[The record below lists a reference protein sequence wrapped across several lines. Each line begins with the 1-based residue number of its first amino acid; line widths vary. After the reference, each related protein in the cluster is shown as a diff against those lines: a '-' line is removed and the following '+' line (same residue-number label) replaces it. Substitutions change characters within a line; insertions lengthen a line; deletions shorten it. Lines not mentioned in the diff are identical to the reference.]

1 MYNEINPTEESVI
14 FKQLAA
20 ERERV
25 AKFSVQATPQLAAA
39 VGNIYR
45 QNPQL
50 PAGVVLASAQ
60 AGLTPD
66 QINPLSSETALKRN
80 QDPDAV
86 EGKKKKSF
94 FQRNFVDKLKTASRY
109 TFATLETSTQLLN
122 NAGSQVFGN
131 NPDGIDGWFAST
143 DLGTLI
149 KNDEVAGDGYFI
161 GGEAKGLQAK
171 RVQNFRGT
179 TTGGHAWTWGRGTAG
194 IIFDEGSIAY
204 NLMSGIVDGAVAL
217 AVPVAPG
224 FKQAAGAVKVAAEA
238 QGASDIVRGADKAFD
253 LLRGQGTKIL
263 PSNITAE
270 EYDTLVKS
278 AGLTGRTVDPVE
290 ANKFLGTDK
299 WFRLRDR
306 LVEADTLDAV
316 RKLTNDNV
324 YPETLVRLRDA
335 KDADAVTREMI
346 DILGIAQQGVTRTVM
361 PGTKRFGVTNARR
374 VAVIDNLLG
383 TFENSRAG
391 RISERAFENRPSR
404 TIVDFSSDNPV
415 DVRRT
420 INDIDRWMKASLTKQ
435 EDRIKFLDQAADSLI
450 GVNATPT
457 ARKKLYDDFHKLIKQ
472 SWIDDGL
479 DQNVATAVLDGQVS
493 RQIKSRGYSASL
505 GSELDDG
512 KFYEGFAKKNG
523 GVVNGVFGGPALQS
537 ELANLTLEMP
547 DIGQVR
553 RLTGKINKVWA
564 KSARAEFTSA
574 NYIDENIDRLSK
586 AGQLRLPFATANY
599 LQEQIF
605 RKVILAT
612 SGFGIRN
619 LMEGQISLALSQKP
633 VTSIIRHPFQ
643 HMQWSANQ
651 RLGSKIGRKGLGD
664 ITGEVF
670 TEEGAIKAMESYRMA
685 GSGAIMAHY
694 QDPTYVYR
702 RGRRIGQFNDVQR
715 GVDEAQLI
723 IEAHAD
729 QIGRLNADPVGRLF
743 ASGKT
748 DDEVI
753 DFIRNTD
760 EGKKWFRD
768 KQDLHF
774 NSGRPVFDRTN
785 KKWTG
790 TQKIDLNDEHNLRLH
805 LGEIRQRL
813 DVNVGSHDDLRK
825 TIESGLLPP
834 TRIDA
839 AAIGIDPSMRGQ
851 VWDIQM
857 PGRNIVA
864 TARIDETDENFVR
877 FFAFKNGEAS
887 KPLEDLLSRPNIL
900 QDQSLAQTL
909 SHETRVAEKL
919 GKRGFKE
926 EYDSMFDRF
935 FAFIHGKPSAY
946 LEKHPAFKQR
956 YYTWAVDEMIT
967 SLSPTELDKMIQKIE
982 DAAKLANVSPLD
994 WVGDKTEFAEIVNR
1008 LFKTSKPAVG
1018 DRWERILDLQKNP
1031 KKLKGTL
1038 TLAEVDEFAKGQALD
1053 DLSKMTYDATER
1065 NNLTDV
1071 SRFILPFGQAQLE
1084 FFRRLGRIYT
1094 VETGIIPLPN
1104 LNAMRKTQLLIEGG
1118 READPDGDGRGIFY
1132 TDPGTGEWVVDY
1144 PFTGPFT
1151 HLLTSMVSGGP
1162 GVRST
1167 LQAPIKG
1174 ALMGLDVRPGLGP
1187 VAQIAVSAFA
1197 PDIPQLDA
1205 FKAAVLPYGEV
1216 DLAGNKGLIGS
1227 AADAFTP
1234 AWFKK
1239 IQSAF
1244 IDSPESMTTY
1254 GNTYFEVYQA
1264 LSTTGEYDLKTPAGM
1279 DKLYQDAKNQAKA
1292 LTILRGIGQY
1302 LGPSRPTN
1310 KFEVETLQGDVMVNV
1325 LSQELRTMQLEDY
1338 DSAIPR
1344 FLDIYGEDV
1353 FAYLSGKTKAVY
1365 GGLLASK
1372 AFGDFEQANGGLFRR
1387 YKNVAGFFATG
1398 GTDLDWQVYT
1408 RQVETGM
1415 RERLTPEESLQAAQK
1430 YVAYSK
1436 YRQVQTL
1443 VGPYPNA
1450 EQKAYLRQ
1458 YREYL
1463 GEQYPGFAIA
1473 TFDPNRVKNNIA
1485 ELSLAVQEPSLADNN
1500 VAKAAKLYLDAREN
1514 VYREAENRGLS
1525 SIDRSKNASDLR
1537 GYLREYADVLKKE
1550 YPEFARLYD
1559 RILIEE
1565 VDE

>member
-25 AKFSVQATPQLAAA
+25 AKFSVQATQQLANA
-39 VGNIYR
+39 VGDIYR

-60 AGLTPD
+60 AGLTQD
-66 QINPLSSETALKRN
+66 QINGLSSETALKRN

-86 EGKKKKSF
+86 AGKKSKSF

-109 TFATLETSTQLLN
+109 TFAALDTSTQLLN
-122 NAGSQVFGN
+122 NAGSQIFGN

-149 KNDEVAGDGYFI
+149 KNDEVAGDGYFL
-161 GGEAKGLQAK
+161 GGEAKGLQAQ
-171 RVQNFRGT
+171 RVQNFRGK

-194 IIFDEGSIAY
+194 IIFDEGSTAY
-204 NLMSGIVDGAVAL
+204 NLMSGVIDGAVAL
-217 AVPVAPG
+217 SVPIAPG

-253 LLRGQGTKIL
+253 ILRGQGTKIL
-263 PSNITAE
+263 PSNISAE
-270 EYDTLVKS
+270 EYDNLVKA

-299 WFRLRDR
+299 FFRLRDR

-316 RKLTNDNV
+316 RKLTNENV

-335 KDADAVTREMI
+335 KTADDVTREMI
-346 DILGIAQQGVTRTVM
+346 DILGIAQQGITRTVM
-361 PGTKRFGVTNARR
+361 PGTKRFGLSNARR

-391 RISERAFENRPSR
+391 QISERAFSKRPVDS
-404 TIVDFSSDNPV
+404 IIDFSSDNPV

-420 INDIDRWMKASLTKQ
+420 INDMDRWMKASLTNQ
-435 EDRIKFLDQAADSLI
+435 QDRIKFLDQAADSLI
-450 GVNATPT
+450 GANATPT
-457 ARKKLYDDFHKLIKQ
+457 ARRKLYEDFHGLVKK
-472 SWIDDGL
+472 SWIDDGV
-479 DQNVATAVLDGQVS
+479 DDNVATAIMDGFIN
-493 RQIKSRGYSASL
+493 RQIKSRGYGATL

-512 KFYEGFAKKNG
+512 RHYEQASGKI
-523 GVVNGVFGGPALQS
+523 VNAAFGGPTLQS

-547 DIGQVR
+547 DIAQVR
-553 RLTGKINKVWA
+553 RLTGTLNKIWA
-564 KSARAEFTSA
+564 KAPKAEFGPA
-574 NYIDENIDRLSK
+574 NYIDENIERLRES
-586 AGQLRLPFATANY
+586 GQLRLPFAAANY
-599 LQEQIF
+599 LQEEVF
-605 RKVILAT
+605 KKVITAT
-612 SGFGIRN
+612 IGFVQRN
-619 LMEGQISLALSQKP
+619 IMEGQISLALSQKP
-633 VTSIIRHPFQ
+633 VTSLFRHPFQ
-643 HMQWSANQ
+643 HMQWSANAS
-651 RLGSKIGRKGLGD
+651 LGKKIGRKGLGD

-670 TEEGAIKAMESYRMA
+670 TDEGVIKEMKDFRKVSSRT
-685 GSGAIMAHY
+685 IMGY
-694 QDPTYVYR
+694 YGNSPDYIYR

-729 QIGRLNADPVGRLF
+729 QIGRLNADPVARLF
-743 ASGKT
+743 AGGKT
-748 DDEVI
+748 DDEAI

-760 EGKKWFRD
+760 EGKDWFRD
-768 KQDLHF
+768 IQDLHF
-774 NSGRPVFDRTN
+774 NSGRPVFDKTS
-785 KKWTG
+785 KKWVG
-790 TQKIDLNDEHNLRLH
+790 TQKIDLNNEHNLRLY

-813 DVNVGSHDDLRK
+813 DVNIGSHDDLRK

-834 TRIDA
+834 TKIDA
-839 AAIGIDPSMRGQ
+839 AKIGIDPSMRGQ
-851 VWDIQM
+851 EWDIQM

-864 TARIDETDENFVR
+864 KARIDDADENFVR
-877 FFAFKNGEAS
+877 FFAFKDGEAS

-900 QDQSLAQTL
+900 QDQSLAQIL
-909 SHETRVAEKL
+909 SHETRATTKPM
-919 GKRGFKE
+919 KRGIKE
-926 EYDSMFDRF
+926 EFDSIFDKF
-935 FAFIHGKPSAY
+935 FAFMYAKPSAY

-967 SLSPTELDKMIQKIE
+967 SLSPAELDKMIVKIE
-982 DAAKLANVSPLD
+982 NAAKIAGVTPSD

-1018 DRWERILDLQKNP
+1018 DRWERILELQKNP
-1031 KKLKGTL
+1031 DKLKGTL
-1038 TLAEVDEFAKGQALD
+1038 TLNQIDEFAKGQALD
-1053 DLSKMTYDATER
+1053 DVNKMTYDASER
-1065 NNLTDV
+1065 NNLVDV
-1071 SRFILPFGQAQLE
+1071 ARFVTPFGQAQLE

-1094 VETGIIPLPN
+1094 VETGILPLPN
-1104 LNAMRKTQLLIEGG
+1104 LNALRKTQLVVEGG
-1118 READPDGDGRGIFY
+1118 RDADPDGNGRGIFY

-1216 DLAGNKGLIGS
+1216 DFAGNKGLGGS
-1227 AADAFTP
+1227 VIDSFTP

-1279 DKLYQDAKNQAKA
+1279 DRLYQDAKNQAKA

-1310 KFEVETLQGDVMVNV
+1310 KFQVETLEGDVMVNV

-1353 FAYLSGKTKAVY
+1353 FTYLSGKTKAVY

-1372 AFGDFEQANGGLFRR
+1372 EFGDFERANGGLFRK

-1408 RQVETGM
+1408 RQIETGM
-1415 RERLTPEESLQAAQK
+1415 RDRLTPEESLQAAQK

-1463 GEQYPGFAIA
+1463 GEQYPGFALA
-1473 TFDPNRVKNNIA
+1473 TFDPNRIKNNIA
-1485 ELSLAVQEPSLADNN
+1485 ELTLAVQESSLADNN
-1500 VAKAAKLYLDAREN
+1500 VAIAAKLYLDAREN
-1514 VYREAENRGLS
+1514 VMAEASNRGLS
-1525 SIDRSKNASDLR
+1525 SIDRSKNAADLR
-1537 GYLREYADVLKKE
+1537 GYLRQYAELLKKD
-1550 YPEFARLYD
+1550 YPEFSRLYD
-1559 RILIEE
+1559 RILIDE

>member
-25 AKFSVQATPQLAAA
+25 AKFSVQATQQLATA
-39 VGNIYR
+39 VGDIYR

-60 AGLTPD
+60 AGLTQD
-66 QINPLSSETALKRN
+66 QINGLSSETALKRN

-86 EGKKKKSF
+86 AGKKSKSF

-109 TFATLETSTQLLN
+109 TFATLETSTQLLQ

-143 DLGTLI
+143 DLGSLI
-149 KNDEVAGDGYFI
+149 KNDEVAGNGYFI
-161 GGEAKGLQAK
+161 GGEAKSLQAK

-179 TTGGHAWTWGRGTAG
+179 TTGGHAWSFGRGTAG
-194 IIFDEGSIAY
+194 IIFDEGSTAY

-217 AVPVAPG
+217 SVPIAPG

-238 QGASDIVRGADKAFD
+238 QGASDIVRGADRTFD

-270 EYDTLVKS
+270 EYDALVKS

-361 PGTKRFGVTNARR
+361 PGTKRFGVSNARR

-391 RISERAFENRPSR
+391 RISERAFESRPSR

-435 EDRIKFLDQAADSLI
+435 EDRVKFLDQAADSLI

-493 RQIKSRGYSASL
+493 RQVKSRGYSASL

-512 KFYEGFAKKNG
+512 KFYEGFANKNG
-523 GVVNGVFGGPALQS
+523 GIVNGVFGGPALQS

-547 DIGQVR
+547 DIAQVR

-599 LQEQIF
+599 MQEQIF

-664 ITGEVF
+664 ITGEIF
-670 TEEGAIKAMESYRMA
+670 TEEGAIKAMESYRAA

-743 ASGKT
+743 AAGKT

-760 EGKKWFRD
+760 DGKKWFRD

-774 NSGRPVFDRTN
+774 NSGRPVFDKTN

-813 DVNVGSHDDLRK
+813 DVNIGSHEDLRK

-834 TRIDA
+834 TKIDA
-839 AAIGIDPSMRGQ
+839 AAIGIDSSMRGQ

-857 PGRNIVA
+857 PGRNVVA
-864 TARIDETDENFVR
+864 TARIDEADENFVR
-877 FFAFKNGEAS
+877 FFAFKNGEAT

-967 SLSPTELDKMIQKIE
+967 SLSPAELDKMIQRIE
-982 DAAKLANVSPLD
+982 DAAKIAKVSPSD
-994 WVGDKTEFAEIVNR
+994 WVGDKTEFAEVVGR

-1018 DRWERILDLQKNP
+1018 DRWERILELQKNP

-1038 TLAEVDEFAKGQALD
+1038 TLSEVDEFAKGQALD
-1053 DLSKMTYDATER
+1053 DLAKMTYDATER

-1094 VETGIIPLPN
+1094 VETGLLPLPN
-1104 LNAMRKTQLLIEGG
+1104 LNAMRKTQLLVEGG

-1279 DKLYQDAKNQAKA
+1279 DRLYQDAKSQAKA
-1292 LTILRGIGQY
+1292 LTILRGIGQF

-1310 KFEVETLQGDVMVNV
+1310 KFQVETLQGDVMVNV

-1353 FAYLSGKTKAVY
+1353 FVYLSGKTKAVY

-1372 AFGDFEQANGGLFRR
+1372 QFGDFERANGGLFRK
-1387 YKNVAGFFATG
+1387 YKNVASFFATG

-1408 RQVETGM
+1408 RQIETGM

-1463 GEQYPGFAIA
+1463 GEQYPGFALA
-1473 TFDPNRVKNNIA
+1473 TFDPNRIKNNIA
-1485 ELSLAVQEPSLADNN
+1485 ELTLAVQESSLADNN

-1514 VYREAENRGLS
+1514 VMAEATNRGLS
-1525 SIDRSKNASDLR
+1525 SIDRSKNAADLR
-1537 GYLREYADVLKKE
+1537 GYLRQYAELLKKD
-1550 YPEFARLYD
+1550 YPEFSRLYD
-1559 RILIEE
+1559 RILIDE

>member
-25 AKFSVQATPQLAAA
+25 AKFSVQATPQLSAS
-39 VGNIYR
+39 VGQIYR

-86 EGKKKKSF
+86 AGKKSKSF

-109 TFATLETSTQLLN
+109 TFAALDTSAQLFN
-122 NAGSQVFGN
+122 NAGSQIFGN

-149 KNDEVAGDGYFI
+149 KNDEIAGDGYFL

-194 IIFDEGSIAY
+194 IIFDEGSLAY
-204 NLMSGIVDGAVAL
+204 NLMSGVVDGAAAL
-217 AVPVAPG
+217 AIPVVPG
-224 FKQAAGAVKVAAEA
+224 FKQAAGAIKVAAEA
-238 QGASDIVRGADKAFD
+238 QGASDIVRGADVALD
-253 LLRGQGTKIL
+253 ILRGKGTKII
-263 PSNITAE
+263 PSNMTAE
-270 EYDTLVKS
+270 EYENLVKA
-278 AGLTGRTVDPVE
+278 AGITGRTVDPVE

-316 RKLTNDNV
+316 RKLTNENV

-335 KDADAVTREMI
+335 KTADAVTKEMI
-346 DILGIAQQGVTRTVM
+346 DILGIAQQGITRTVM
-361 PGTKRFGVTNARR
+361 PGTKRFGISNARR

-383 TFENSRAG
+383 SFENSRAG
-391 RISERAFENRPSR
+391 RISERAFEKRPSR
-404 TIVDFSSDNPV
+404 SIIDFSSDNPV

-420 INDIDRWMKASLTKQ
+420 INDMDRWMKASLTDQ
-435 EDRIKFLDQAADSLI
+435 QARIKFLDQAADSLI

-457 ARKKLYDDFHKLIKQ
+457 ARRKLYEDFHALIKK
-472 SWIDDGL
+472 SWIDDGV
-479 DQNVATAVLDGQVS
+479 DQNVATAVIDGHVS

-512 KFYEGFAKKNG
+512 KFYEGFAKQNG

-537 ELANLTLEMP
+537 ELANLTIEMP
-547 DIGQVR
+547 DIAQVR
-553 RLTGKINKVWA
+553 RLTGTFNKIWA
-564 KSARAEFTSA
+564 KSPRAEFTAA
-574 NYIDENIDRLSK
+574 NYIDENIDRLSQ

-605 RKVILAT
+605 RKIILAT
-612 SGFGIRN
+612 GGFGIRN

-651 RLGSKIGRKGLGD
+651 RLGRKIGRKGLGD
-664 ITGEVF
+664 ITGEIF
-670 TEEGAIKAMESYRMA
+670 TEEGAIKAMEDYRRA

-694 QDPTYVYR
+694 QDPTYIYR

-729 QIGRLNADPVGRLF
+729 QIGRLNADPVARLF
-743 ASGKT
+743 ANGKT

-774 NSGRPVFDRTN
+774 GSGRPVFDKTN
-785 KKWTG
+785 KKWVG

-834 TRIDA
+834 TKIDA

-857 PGRNIVA
+857 PGRNVVA
-864 TARIDETDENFVR
+864 TARIDEADENFVR
-877 FFAFKNGEAS
+877 FFAFKNGEAT

-926 EYDSMFDRF
+926 EYDSMFDKF

-967 SLSPTELDKMIQKIE
+967 SLSPAELDKMIVKIE
-982 DAAKLANVSPLD
+982 DAAKIAGVTPSD

-1008 LFKTSKPAVG
+1008 LFKTSKPVVG
-1018 DRWERILDLQKNP
+1018 DRWERILELQKNP
-1031 KKLKGTL
+1031 QKLKGTL
-1038 TLAEVDEFAKGQALD
+1038 TLNEVDEFAKGQALD
-1053 DLSKMTYDATER
+1053 DVGKMTYDATER

-1071 SRFILPFGQAQLE
+1071 ARFITPFGQAQLE

-1094 VETGIIPLPN
+1094 VETGGIPLPN
-1104 LNAMRKTQLLIEGG
+1104 LNALRKTQLLIEGG

-1279 DKLYQDAKNQAKA
+1279 DRLYQDAKNQAKA
-1292 LTILRGIGQY
+1292 LTILRGIGQF

-1310 KFEVETLQGDVMVNV
+1310 KFQVETLQGDVMVNV

-1353 FAYLSGKTKAVY
+1353 FTYLSGKTKAVY
-1365 GGLLASK
+1365 GGLLATK
-1372 AFGDFEQANGGLFRR
+1372 EFGKFESANEGLFRK
-1387 YKNVAGFFATG
+1387 YKNVAGYFATG

-1408 RQVETGM
+1408 RQIETGM

-1463 GEQYPGFAIA
+1463 GEQYPGFALA
-1473 TFDPNRVKNNIA
+1473 TFDPNRIKNNIA
-1485 ELSLAVQEPSLADNN
+1485 ELELAVQEPSLANNN
-1500 VAKAAKLYLDAREN
+1500 VAKAAKLYLDARKS
-1514 VYREAENRGLS
+1514 VMAEASNRGLS

-1537 GYLREYADVLKKE
+1537 GYLRQYADVLKKE

-1559 RILIEE
+1559 RILIDE

>member
-1 MYNEINPTEESVI
+1 MVNKFNPTEEAAI
-14 FKQLAA
+14 FSQLAA
-20 ERERV
+20 ERDRV
-25 AKFSVQATPQLAAA
+25 AKFSVQATPQLATA
-39 VGNIYR
+39 VGQIYR
-45 QNPQL
+45 DNPQL
-50 PAGVVLASAQ
+50 PPGVVLASAQ
-60 AGLTPD
+60 AGLTQD

-86 EGKKKKSF
+86 SGKQSKSF

-109 TFATLETSTQLLN
+109 TFATLETSTQLLT

-149 KNDEVAGDGYFI
+149 KNDEVAGSGYFL

-179 TTGGHAWTWGRGTAG
+179 TTGGHAWTFGRGTAG
-194 IIFDEGSIAY
+194 IIFDEGSTAY
-204 NLMSGIVDGAVAL
+204 NLMSGVIDGAVAL
-217 AVPVAPG
+217 SVPIAPG

-238 QGASDIVRGADKAFD
+238 DTASDIVRGADRVFD
-253 LLRGQGTKIL
+253 ILGGKGTKI
-263 PSNITAE
+263 SASEITSE
-270 EYDTLVKS
+270 EYDQLVKA
-278 AGLTGRTVDPVE
+278 AGLVGGTVDAAE

-299 WFRLRDR
+299 WFRLRDKI
-306 LVEADTLDAV
+306 VEADTVDDV
-316 RKLTNDNV
+316 RKLLNENV
-324 YPETLVRLRDA
+324 YPETLRRLRDA
-335 KDADAVTREMI
+335 KTAENVTREMI
-346 DILGIAQQGVTRTVM
+346 DILGVPQQGIVRTVM
-361 PGTKRFGVTNARR
+361 PGTKRFAVSNARR
-374 VAVIDNLLG
+374 VAVVDNLLG

-391 RISERAFENRPSR
+391 RIAERAFENRPSR
-404 TIVDFSSDNPV
+404 SIVDFSSDNPV

-420 INDIDRWMKASLTKQ
+420 LNDMDRWMKASLTDK
-435 EDRIKFLDQAADSLI
+435 ESRVKFLDQALDALS
-450 GVNATPT
+450 GPAATPT
-457 ARKKLYDDFHKLIKQ
+457 ARRKLYEDFHGLVKT
-472 SWIDDGL
+472 SWINDGL
-479 DQNVATAVLDGQVS
+479 DENVATAVINGQLI
-493 RQIKSRGYSASL
+493 RQSKARGFHASL

-512 KFYEGFAKKNG
+512 KFYEGFAKQGG
-523 GVVNGVFGGPALQS
+523 GVVNGSFGGPLLQS
-537 ELANLTLEMP
+537 ELANLTIEMP
-547 DIGQVR
+547 DIAQVR
-553 RLTGKINKVWA
+553 RLTGRLNKIWSKA
-564 KSARAEFTSA
+564 PRAEFGTA
-574 NYIDENIDRLSK
+574 NYIDENIERLSK
-586 AGQLRLPFATANY
+586 AGELRVPFAAANY

-612 SGFGIRN
+612 GGFGIRN
-619 LMEGQISLALSQKP
+619 IMEGQISLALSQKP

-643 HMQWSANQ
+643 HMQWSANE
-651 RLGSKIGRKGLGD
+651 RLGRKIGRKGVGD

-670 TEEGAIKAMESYRMA
+670 TEEGAIKAMESYRKA
-685 GSGAIMAHY
+685 SGGAIMAHY
-694 QDPTYVYR
+694 QDPTDIYR
-702 RGRRIGQFNDVQR
+702 RGRRTGQVYEIERGKAEVDQIVQ
-715 GVDEAQLI
+715 
-723 IEAHAD
+723 AHGD
-729 QIGRLNADPVGRLF
+729 QIGRMNADPVMRQL
-743 ASGKT
+743 ASGKS
-748 DDEVI
+748 DDELI
-753 DFIRNTD
+753 DFIRNTED
-760 EGKKWFRD
+760 GKKWFRD
-768 KQDLHF
+768 QSDYRT
-774 NSGRPVFDRTN
+774 NGVPVFDKTT
-785 KKWTG
+785 KKWSG
-790 TQKIDLNDEHNLRLH
+790 TQSVDLNDEHNLRLL
-805 LGEIRQRL
+805 LGNYRQRF
-813 DVNVGSHDDLRK
+813 DVNVGVHTDLRK

-834 TRIDA
+834 QRIDA
-839 AAIGIDPSMRGQ
+839 KKMGIDPSMRGQ
-851 VWDIQM
+851 VQDIQIGKR
-857 PGRNIVA
+857 GRVA
-864 TARIDETDENFVR
+864 TARIDENDENLVR
-877 FFAFKNGEAS
+877 FFAFKNGES
-887 KPLEDLLSRPNIL
+887 SVELERLLARPDIL
-900 QDQSLAQTL
+900 TDQSLAQTL
-909 SHETRVAEKL
+909 THEVRVSQKL

-926 EYDSMFDRF
+926 DFDSMFDKF
-935 FAFIHGKPSAY
+935 FAFVHGKPTAY

-967 SLSPTELDKMIQKIE
+967 SLSPAELDKMVARIE
-982 DAAKLANVSPLD
+982 NASKLAGVSPSN
-994 WVGDKTEFAEIVNR
+994 WVGDKTEIADVVNR
-1008 LFKTSKPAVG
+1008 LFKPTTSVTG
-1018 DRWERILDLQKNP
+1018 DRWERILELQKNP
-1031 KKLKGTL
+1031 QRLKGTL
-1038 TLAEVDEFAKGQALD
+1038 TLDEVDEFAKGQALD
-1053 DLSKMTYDATER
+1053 DLAKMTYDATER
-1065 NNLTDV
+1065 NNLVDV
-1071 SRFILPFGQAQLE
+1071 ARFVVPFGQAQLE
-1084 FFRRLGRIYT
+1084 FFRRIGRVYT
-1094 VETGIIPLPN
+1094 VETGGIPLPN
-1104 LNAMRKTQLLIEGG
+1104 LNALRKTQLLVEGG
-1118 READPDGDGRGIFY
+1118 RDADPDGNGRGIFY

-1234 AWFKK
+1234 SWFKK

-1264 LSTTGEYDLKTPAGM
+1264 LSTTGAYDLKTPAGM
-1279 DKLYQDAKNQAKA
+1279 DQLYQDAKMQAKA
-1292 LTILRGIGQY
+1292 LTILRGFGQF

-1310 KFEVETLQGDVMVNV
+1310 KFQVETLQGDVMVNV

-1353 FAYLSGKTKAVY
+1353 MTYLSGKTKAVY

-1372 AFGDFEQANGGLFRR
+1372 GFGDFERSNEGLFRKF
-1387 YKNVAGFFATG
+1387 KNVAGFFATG

-1408 RQVETGM
+1408 RQIETGM

-1436 YRQVQTL
+1436 YRQVQEL

-1450 EQKAYLRQ
+1450 DQKAYLRQ

-1463 GEQYPGFAIA
+1463 GEQYPGFALA
-1473 TFDPNRVKNNIA
+1473 TFDPNRIKNNIA
-1485 ELSLAVQEPSLADNN
+1485 ELTLAVQEPSLANNN

-1514 VYREAENRGLS
+1514 VMAEATNRGLS

-1537 GYLREYADVLKKE
+1537 GYLRQYAEVLKKD
-1550 YPEFARLYD
+1550 YPEFSRLYD
-1559 RILIEE
+1559 RILIDE

>member
-1 MYNEINPTEESVI
+1 M
-14 FKQLAA
+14 
-20 ERERV
+20 
-25 AKFSVQATPQLAAA
+25 
-39 VGNIYR
+39 
-45 QNPQL
+45 
-50 PAGVVLASAQ
+50 
-60 AGLTPD
+60 
-66 QINPLSSETALKRN
+66 SSETALKRN

-86 EGKKKKSF
+86 AGKKSKSF

-109 TFATLETSTQLLN
+109 TFATLETSTQLLA

-143 DLGTLI
+143 DLGSLI
-149 KNDEVAGDGYFI
+149 KNDEVAGNGYFL
-161 GGEAKGLQAK
+161 GGEAKNLQAK

-179 TTGGHAWTWGRGTAG
+179 TTGGHAWTFGRGTAG
-194 IIFDEGSIAY
+194 IIFDEGSTAY
-204 NLMSGIVDGAVAL
+204 NLMSGVIDGVVAL
-217 AVPVAPG
+217 SVPIAPG

-270 EYDTLVKS
+270 EYDALVKS

-299 WFRLRDR
+299 WFRLRDK
-306 LVEADTLDAV
+306 LVEANTLDAV
-316 RKLTNDNV
+316 RKELNNNV

-335 KDADAVTREMI
+335 KDVDAVTREMI
-346 DILGIAQQGVTRTVM
+346 DILGIAQQGVIRTVM
-361 PGTKRFGVTNARR
+361 PGTKRFAVSNARR

-391 RISERAFENRPSR
+391 RITERAFEKRPSG
-404 TIVDFSSDNPV
+404 TIIDFSSDNPV

-420 INDIDRWMKASLTKQ
+420 INDIDRWMKASLTDQ
-435 EDRIKFLDQAADSLI
+435 NDRVKFLDQAADSLI
-450 GVNATPT
+450 GANATPT
-457 ARKKLYDDFHKLIKQ
+457 ARRKLYEDFHGLIKK

-479 DQNVATAVLDGQVS
+479 DKNVATAVLDGHVV
-493 RQIKSRGYSASL
+493 RQIKSRGYNATL

-512 KFYEGFAKKNG
+512 KFYEGLFKKNG
-523 GVVNGVFGGPALQS
+523 GFVNAVVGGPVLQS
-537 ELANLTLEMP
+537 ELANLMIEMP
-547 DIGQVR
+547 DIAQVR

-564 KSARAEFTSA
+564 KSPKAEFDSA
-574 NYIDENIDRLSK
+574 NYIDENVDRLMK
-586 AGQLRLPFATANY
+586 AGQLRLPFATANF

-605 RKVILAT
+605 RKNILAT
-612 SGFGIRN
+612 FGYGVRN
-619 LMEGQISLALSQKP
+619 LMEGQISLGLSQKP

-643 HMQWSANQ
+643 HMQWSAHE
-651 RLGSKIGRKGLGD
+651 RLGSKIGRKGVGD

-670 TEEGAIKAMESYRMA
+670 TEEGAIKAMESYRAA
-685 GSGAIMAHY
+685 GTGAIMAHY
-694 QDPTYVYR
+694 QDPTIVYR
-702 RGRRIGQFNDVQR
+702 RGRRVGQFNDVQR
-715 GVDEAQLI
+715 GVDEAELI

-729 QIGRLNADPVGRLF
+729 QIGRLNADPIARLF
-743 ASGKT
+743 ANGKT

-774 NSGRPVFDRTN
+774 GSGRPVFDKTS
-785 KKWTG
+785 KKWVG

-805 LGEIRQRL
+805 LGEVRQRF

-839 AAIGIDPSMRGQ
+839 AAIGIDSSMRGQ

-857 PGRNIVA
+857 PGRKAVA
-864 TARIDETDENFVR
+864 TARIDESDENIIR
-877 FFAFKNGEAS
+877 FFAFKKGEAT

-900 QDQSLAQTL
+900 QDQSLAQVL

-926 EYDSMFDRF
+926 EYDALFDKF
-935 FAFIHGKPSAY
+935 FAFVHGKPSAY

-967 SLSPTELDKMIQKIE
+967 SLSPAELDKMIQRIE
-982 DAAKLANVSPLD
+982 DAAKIAKVSPSD
-994 WVGDKTEFAEIVNR
+994 WVGDKTEFAEVVGR

-1018 DRWERILDLQKNP
+1018 DRWERILELQKNP

-1038 TLAEVDEFAKGQALD
+1038 TLSEVDEFAKGQALD
-1053 DLSKMTYDATER
+1053 DLAKMTYDATER

-1094 VETGIIPLPN
+1094 VETGILPLPN

-1216 DLAGNKGLIGS
+1216 DLAGNKGLGGS
-1227 AADAFTP
+1227 VVDSFTP
-1234 AWFKK
+1234 SWFKK

-1279 DKLYQDAKNQAKA
+1279 DRLYQDAKNQAKA
-1292 LTILRGIGQY
+1292 LTILRGIGQF

-1310 KFEVETLQGDVMVNV
+1310 KFQVETLEGDVMVNV

-1353 FAYLSGKTKAVY
+1353 FVYLSGKTKAVY
-1365 GGLLASK
+1365 GGLLATRE
-1372 AFGDFEQANGGLFRR
+1372 FGKFESANEGLFRK

-1408 RQVETGM
+1408 RQIETGM
-1415 RERLTPEESLQAAQK
+1415 RDRLTPEESLQAAQK

-1463 GEQYPGFAIA
+1463 GEQYPGFALA
-1473 TFDPNRVKNNIA
+1473 TFDPNRIKNNIA
-1485 ELSLAVQEPSLADNN
+1485 ELELAVQEPSLTDNN
-1500 VAKAAKLYLDAREN
+1500 VAKAAKLYLDARN
-1514 VYREAENRGLS
+1514 SVMAEAGNRGLS

-1537 GYLREYADVLKKE
+1537 GYLRQYAEVLKKD

-1559 RILIEE
+1559 RILIDE

>member
-39 VGNIYR
+39 VGQIYR
-45 QNPQL
+45 ENPQL

-60 AGLTPD
+60 AGLSQD

-80 QDPDAV
+80 QDPAAV
-86 EGKKKKSF
+86 EGKKSKSF

-109 TFATLETSTQLLN
+109 TFATLETSTQLLA

-143 DLGTLI
+143 DLGSLI
-149 KNDEVAGDGYFI
+149 KNDEVAGNGYFL
-161 GGEAKGLQAK
+161 GGEAKNLQAK
-171 RVQNFRGT
+171 RVKNFRGT
-179 TTGGHAWTWGRGTAG
+179 TTGGHAWTFGRGTAG
-194 IIFDEGSIAY
+194 IIFDEGSTAY
-204 NLMSGIVDGAVAL
+204 NLMSGVIDGAVAL
-217 AVPVAPG
+217 SVPIAPG
-224 FKQAAGAVKVAAEA
+224 FKQAAGAVKVAAGA
-238 QGASDIVRGADKAFD
+238 QDASDIVRGADKAFD

-270 EYDTLVKS
+270 EYDALVKS

-361 PGTKRFGVTNARR
+361 PGTKRFGVSNARR

-391 RISERAFENRPSR
+391 RISERAFEKRPSG
-404 TIVDFSSDNPV
+404 TIIDFSSDNPV

-420 INDIDRWMKASLTKQ
+420 INDIDRWMKASLTDQ
-435 EDRIKFLDQAADSLI
+435 NDRVKFLDQAADSLI

-457 ARKKLYDDFHKLIKQ
+457 ARRKLYEDFHKLIKK

-479 DQNVATAVLDGQVS
+479 DQNVATAVLDGQVT
-493 RQIKSRGYSASL
+493 RQIKSRGYSASI

-512 KFYEGFAKKNG
+512 KFYEGFAVKNG
-523 GVVNGVFGGPALQS
+523 GIANGVFGGPALQS

-547 DIGQVR
+547 DIAQVR

-564 KSARAEFTSA
+564 KSARAEFDSA
-574 NYIDENIDRLSK
+574 NYIDENIERLRQ

-612 SGFGIRN
+612 GGFGIRN

-670 TEEGAIKAMESYRMA
+670 TEEGAIKAMESYRKA

-694 QDPTYVYR
+694 QDPTFVYR
-702 RGRRIGQFNDVQR
+702 RGRRVGQFNDVQR
-715 GVDEAQLI
+715 GIDEAELV

-743 ASGKT
+743 AAGKT

-760 EGKKWFRD
+760 EGKNWFRD

-774 NSGRPVFDRTN
+774 NSGRPVFDKTS

-839 AAIGIDPSMRGQ
+839 AAIGIDSSMRGQ

-857 PGRNIVA
+857 PGRNVVA

-877 FFAFKNGEAS
+877 FFAFRNGEAT

-900 QDQSLAQTL
+900 QDQSLAQVL

-926 EYDSMFDRF
+926 EYDSMFDKF

-967 SLSPTELDKMIQKIE
+967 SLSPAELDKMIQRIE
-982 DAAKLANVSPLD
+982 DAAKIAKVSPSD
-994 WVGDKTEFAEIVNR
+994 WVGDKTEFAEVVNR
-1008 LFKTSKPAVG
+1008 LFKTSKPVVG
-1018 DRWERILDLQKNP
+1018 DRWERILELQKNP

-1038 TLAEVDEFAKGQALD
+1038 TLEEIDEFAKGQALD
-1053 DLSKMTYDATER
+1053 DLAKMTYDATER

-1094 VETGIIPLPN
+1094 VETGMLPLPN

-1244 IDSPESMTTY
+1244 VDSPESMTTY

-1264 LSTTGEYDLKTPAGM
+1264 LSTTGAYDLKTPAGM
-1279 DKLYQDAKNQAKA
+1279 DKLYQDAKMQAKA
-1292 LTILRGIGQY
+1292 LTILRGFGQF

-1310 KFEVETLQGDVMVNV
+1310 KFQVETLQGDVMVNV

-1353 FAYLSGKTKAVY
+1353 MTYLSGKTKAVY
-1365 GGLLASK
+1365 GGLLATK
-1372 AFGDFEQANGGLFRR
+1372 EFGKFESANEGLFRKF
-1387 YKNVAGFFATG
+1387 KNVAGFFATG

-1408 RQVETGM
+1408 RQIETGM

-1436 YRQVQTL
+1436 YRQVQEL

-1450 EQKAYLRQ
+1450 DQKAYLRQ

-1463 GEQYPGFAIA
+1463 GEQYPGFALA
-1473 TFDPNRVKNNIA
+1473 TFDPNRIKNNIA
-1485 ELSLAVQEPSLADNN
+1485 ELTLAVQEPSLANNN

-1514 VYREAENRGLS
+1514 VMAEATNRGLS

-1537 GYLREYADVLKKE
+1537 GYLRQYAEVLKKD
-1550 YPEFARLYD
+1550 YPEFSRLYD
-1559 RILIEE
+1559 RILIDE

>member
-25 AKFSVQATPQLAAA
+25 AKFSVQATQQLANA
-39 VGNIYR
+39 VGDIYR

-60 AGLTPD
+60 AGLTQD
-66 QINPLSSETALKRN
+66 QINGLSSETALKRN

-86 EGKKKKSF
+86 AGKKSKSF

-109 TFATLETSTQLLN
+109 TFATLETSTQLLQ

-143 DLGTLI
+143 DLGSLI

-161 GGEAKGLQAK
+161 GGEAKSLQAK

-179 TTGGHAWTWGRGTAG
+179 TTGGHAWSFGRGTAG
-194 IIFDEGSIAY
+194 IIFDEGSTAY

-217 AVPVAPG
+217 SVPIAPG

-238 QGASDIVRGADKAFD
+238 QGASDIVRGADRTFD

-270 EYDTLVKS
+270 EYDALVKS

-361 PGTKRFGVTNARR
+361 PGTKRFGVSNARR

-391 RISERAFENRPSR
+391 RISERAFESRPSR

-435 EDRIKFLDQAADSLI
+435 EDRVKFLDQAADSLI

-493 RQIKSRGYSASL
+493 RQVKSRGYSASL

-512 KFYEGFAKKNG
+512 KFYEGFANKNG
-523 GVVNGVFGGPALQS
+523 GIVNGVFGGPALQS

-547 DIGQVR
+547 DIAQVR

-564 KSARAEFTSA
+564 KSARAEFDA
-574 NYIDENIDRLSK
+574 KNYIDENIDRLSK

-599 LQEQIF
+599 MQEQIF

-612 SGFGIRN
+612 GGFGIRN

-664 ITGEVF
+664 ITGEIF
-670 TEEGAIKAMESYRMA
+670 TEEGAIKAMEDYRRA

-743 ASGKT
+743 AAGKT

-760 EGKKWFRD
+760 DGKKWFRD

-805 LGEIRQRL
+805 LGEVRQRL
-813 DVNVGSHDDLRK
+813 DVNIGSHEDLRK

-834 TRIDA
+834 TKIDA
-839 AAIGIDPSMRGQ
+839 AKIGIDSSMRGQ

-864 TARIDETDENFVR
+864 TARIDEADENFVR
-877 FFAFKNGEAS
+877 FFAFKNGEAT

-909 SHETRVAEKL
+909 SHETRVTEKL

-926 EYDSMFDRF
+926 EYDSMFDKF

-967 SLSPTELDKMIQKIE
+967 SLSPAELDKMIQRIE
-982 DAAKLANVSPLD
+982 DAAKIAKVSPSD
-994 WVGDKTEFAEIVNR
+994 WVGDKTEFAEVVGR

-1018 DRWERILDLQKNP
+1018 DRWERILELQKNP

-1038 TLAEVDEFAKGQALD
+1038 TLSEVDEFAKGQALD
-1053 DLSKMTYDATER
+1053 DLAKMTYDATER

-1094 VETGIIPLPN
+1094 VETGLLPLPN

-1227 AADAFTP
+1227 TADAFTP
-1234 AWFKK
+1234 SWFKK

-1279 DKLYQDAKNQAKA
+1279 DRLYQDAKNQAKA
-1292 LTILRGIGQY
+1292 LTILRGIGQF

-1310 KFEVETLQGDVMVNV
+1310 KFQVETLEGDVMVNV

-1353 FAYLSGKTKAVY
+1353 FTYLSGKTKAVY

-1372 AFGDFEQANGGLFRR
+1372 EFGDFERANGGLFRK

-1408 RQVETGM
+1408 RQIETGM
-1415 RERLTPEESLQAAQK
+1415 RDRLTPEESLQAAQK

-1463 GEQYPGFAIA
+1463 GEQYPGFALA
-1473 TFDPNRVKNNIA
+1473 TFDPNRIKNNIA
-1485 ELSLAVQEPSLADNN
+1485 ELTLAVQESSLADNN
-1500 VAKAAKLYLDAREN
+1500 VAIAAKLYLDAREN
-1514 VYREAENRGLS
+1514 VMAEASNRGLS
-1525 SIDRSKNASDLR
+1525 SIDRSKNAADLR
-1537 GYLREYADVLKKE
+1537 GYLRQYAELLKKD
-1550 YPEFARLYD
+1550 YPEFSRLYD
-1559 RILIEE
+1559 RILIDE

>member
-1 MYNEINPTEESVI
+1 MINNLDPTEEEVI

-39 VGNIYR
+39 VGQIYR
-45 QNPQL
+45 ENPQL

-60 AGLTPD
+60 AGLTQD

-80 QDPDAV
+80 QDPNAV
-86 EGKKKKSF
+86 KGKKSKSF

-109 TFATLETSTQLLN
+109 TFAALEAPAQLFN

-149 KNDEVAGDGYFI
+149 KNDEVAGDGYFL
-161 GGEAKGLQAK
+161 GGKAKGLQAQ
-171 RVQNFRGT
+171 RVQNFRGK
-179 TTGGHAWTWGRGTAG
+179 TTGGHAWSWGRGTAG
-194 IIFDEGSIAY
+194 IIFDEGSMAY
-204 NLMSGIVDGAVAL
+204 NLMSGVIDGTVAL
-217 AVPVAPG
+217 AIPTIPG
-224 FKQAAGAVKVAAEA
+224 GKQLAGAVKVAAEA
-238 QGASDIVRGADKAFD
+238 DTASDIVRGADKAFD
-253 LLRGQGTKIL
+253 ILSGKGTKIL

-270 EYDTLVKS
+270 EYDNLVKQ
-278 AGLTGRTVDPVE
+278 AGIIGGTVDPAE
-290 ANKFLGTDK
+290 ANKFLGTDR
-299 WFRLRDR
+299 WFRLRDK
-306 LVEADTLDAV
+306 LVEADTVDAV

-324 YPETLVRLRDA
+324 YPETLRRLRDA
-335 KDADAVTREMI
+335 KTAEDVTREMI
-346 DILGIAQQGVTRTVM
+346 DILGVPQQGITRTVM
-361 PGTKRFGVTNARR
+361 PGTKRFAVSNARR

-383 TFENSRAG
+383 TFENSRLG

-404 TIVDFSSDNPV
+404 SIIDFSSDNPV

-420 INDIDRWMKASLTKQ
+420 LNDMDRWMKASLTDK
-435 EDRIKFLDQAADSLI
+435 EARVKFLDQALDALS
-450 GVNATPT
+450 GPAATPT
-457 ARKKLYDDFHKLIKQ
+457 ARRKLYEDFHSLVKK

-479 DQNVATAVLDGQVS
+479 DENVATAVIDGQIM
-493 RQIKSRGYSASL
+493 RQTKARGYHASL
-505 GSELDDG
+505 GSDLDDG
-512 KFYEGFAKKNG
+512 KFYDGFTTAKGK
-523 GVVNGVFGGPALQS
+523 VVDGVFGGPLLQS
-537 ELANLTLEMP
+537 ELANLTIEMP
-547 DIGQVR
+547 DIAQVR
-553 RLTGKINKVWA
+553 RLTGRLNRVWA
-564 KSARAEFTSA
+564 KAPRAEFGTA
-574 NYIDENIDRLSK
+574 NYLDENIERLAK
-586 AGQLRLPFATANY
+586 AGQLRVPFAAANY

-612 SGFGIRN
+612 GGFGIRN
-619 LMEGQISLALSQKP
+619 IMEGQISLALSQKP

-643 HMQWSANQ
+643 HMQWSANA
-651 RLGSKIGRKGLGD
+651 RLGRKIGRKGVGD

-670 TEEGAIKAMESYRMA
+670 TEEGAIKSMENYRRA
-685 GSGAIMAHY
+685 GTGAIMAHY
-694 QDPTYVYR
+694 QDPTDIYR
-702 RGRRIGQFNDVQR
+702 RGRRIGQFFEVERGKAEISQVVQ
-715 GVDEAQLI
+715 
-723 IEAHAD
+723 AHGD
-729 QIGRLNADPVGRLF
+729 QIGRMNADPVMRLL
-743 ASGKT
+743 AGGKT
-748 DDEVI
+748 DDELI
-753 DFIRNTD
+753 DFIKNTD
-760 EGKKWFRD
+760 DGKKWFRD
-768 KQDLHF
+768 QADYHL
-774 NSGRPVFDRTN
+774 SGRPVFDKTS
-785 KKWTG
+785 KKWAG
-790 TQKIDLNDEHNLRLH
+790 TQSIDLNDEHNLRLL
-805 LGEIRQRL
+805 LGNFRQRF
-813 DVNVGSHDDLRK
+813 DVNVGVHDDLRK

-834 TRIDA
+834 QKIDA
-839 AAIGIDPSMRGQ
+839 RKMGIDSSMRGQ
-851 VWDIQM
+851 VLDIQVGKR
-857 PGRNIVA
+857 GRVA
-864 TARIDETDENFVR
+864 TARIDENDETIVR
-877 FFAFKNGEAS
+877 YFAFKNGES
-887 KPLEDLLSRPNIL
+887 TPELEKLLARPDIL
-900 QDQSLAQTL
+900 TDPALAQTL
-909 SHETRVAEKL
+909 TYEARATQKL
-919 GKRGFKE
+919 GQRGFKE
-926 EYDSMFDRF
+926 EFDSMFDKF
-935 FAFIHGKPSAY
+935 FAFVHGKPTAY

-967 SLSPTELDKMIQKIE
+967 SLSPAELDKMVVRIE
-982 DAAKLANVSPLD
+982 NAAKIAGVSPSD
-994 WVGDKTEFAEIVNR
+994 WVGDKTEFADVVNR
-1008 LFKTSKPAVG
+1008 LFKPTKPVTG
-1018 DRWERILDLQKNP
+1018 DRWERILELQQNP
-1031 KKLKGTL
+1031 QKLKGTL
-1038 TLAEVDEFAKGQALD
+1038 TLEEVDEFAKGQALD

-1094 VETGIIPLPN
+1094 VETGGIPLPN
-1104 LNAMRKTQLLIEGG
+1104 LNAMRKTQLLVEGG
-1118 READPDGDGRGIFY
+1118 RDADPDNNGRGIFY

-1234 AWFKK
+1234 SWFKK

-1264 LSTTGEYDLKTPAGM
+1264 LSTTGAYDLKTPAGL
-1279 DKLYQDAKNQAKA
+1279 DKLYQDAKSQAKA

-1310 KFEVETLQGDVMVNV
+1310 KFQVETLQGDVMVNI

-1353 FAYLSGKTKAVY
+1353 LTYLSGKTKAVY
-1365 GGLLASK
+1365 GGVLASK
-1372 AFGDFEQANGGLFRR
+1372 SFGDFERANEGLFRK
-1387 YKNVAGFFATG
+1387 YKNVAGFFAAG

-1408 RQVETGM
+1408 RQIETGM

-1436 YRQVQTL
+1436 YRQVQEL

-1463 GEQYPGFAIA
+1463 GEQYPGFALA
-1473 TFDPNRVKNNIA
+1473 TFDPNRIKNNIK
-1485 ELSLAVQEPSLADNN
+1485 ELELAVQEPSLAENN
-1500 VAKAAKLYLDAREN
+1500 VAKAAKLYLDARN
-1514 VYREAENRGLS
+1514 SVMAEASNRGLT

-1537 GYLREYADVLKKE
+1537 GYLRQYAEVLKKD

-1559 RILIEE
+1559 RILIDE

>member
-1 MYNEINPTEESVI
+1 MVNKFNPTEEAAI
-14 FKQLAA
+14 FSQLAA
-20 ERERV
+20 ERDRV
-25 AKFSVQATPQLAAA
+25 AKFSVQATPQLATA
-39 VGNIYR
+39 VGQIYR
-45 QNPQL
+45 DNPQL
-50 PAGVVLASAQ
+50 PPGVVLASAQ
-60 AGLTPD
+60 AGLTQD

-86 EGKKKKSF
+86 SGKQSKSF

-109 TFATLETSTQLLN
+109 TFATLETSTQLLT

-149 KNDEVAGDGYFI
+149 KNDEVAGSGYFL

-179 TTGGHAWTWGRGTAG
+179 TTGGHAWTFGRGTAG
-194 IIFDEGSIAY
+194 IIFDEGSTAY
-204 NLMSGIVDGAVAL
+204 NLMSGVIDGAVAL
-217 AVPVAPG
+217 SVPIAPG

-238 QGASDIVRGADKAFD
+238 DTASDIVRGADRVFD
-253 LLRGQGTKIL
+253 ILGGKGTKI
-263 PSNITAE
+263 SASEITSE
-270 EYDTLVKS
+270 EYDQLVKA
-278 AGLTGRTVDPVE
+278 AGLVGGTVDAAE

-299 WFRLRDR
+299 WFRLRDKI
-306 LVEADTLDAV
+306 VEADTVDDV
-316 RKLTNDNV
+316 RKLLNENV
-324 YPETLVRLRDA
+324 YPETLRRLRDA
-335 KDADAVTREMI
+335 KTAENVTREMI
-346 DILGIAQQGVTRTVM
+346 DILGVPQQGIVRTVM
-361 PGTKRFGVTNARR
+361 PGTKRFAVSNARR
-374 VAVIDNLLG
+374 VAVVDNLLG

-391 RISERAFENRPSR
+391 RIAERAFENRPSR
-404 TIVDFSSDNPV
+404 SIVDFSSDNPV

-420 INDIDRWMKASLTKQ
+420 LNDMDRWMKASLTDK
-435 EDRIKFLDQAADSLI
+435 ESRVKFLDQALDALS
-450 GVNATPT
+450 GPAATPT
-457 ARKKLYDDFHKLIKQ
+457 ARRKLYEDFHGLVKT
-472 SWIDDGL
+472 SWINDGL
-479 DQNVATAVLDGQVS
+479 DENVATAVINGQMI
-493 RQIKSRGYSASL
+493 RQSKARGFHASL

-512 KFYEGFAKKNG
+512 KFYEGFAKQGG
-523 GVVNGVFGGPALQS
+523 GVVNGSFGGPLLQS
-537 ELANLTLEMP
+537 ELANLTIEMP
-547 DIGQVR
+547 DIAQVR
-553 RLTGKINKVWA
+553 RLTGRLNKVWSKA
-564 KSARAEFTSA
+564 PRAEFGTA
-574 NYIDENIDRLSK
+574 NYIDENIERLSK
-586 AGQLRLPFATANY
+586 AGELRVPFAAANY

-612 SGFGIRN
+612 GGFGIRN
-619 LMEGQISLALSQKP
+619 IMEGQISLALSQKP

-643 HMQWSANQ
+643 HMQWSANE
-651 RLGSKIGRKGLGD
+651 RLGRKIGRKGVGD

-670 TEEGAIKAMESYRMA
+670 TEEGAIKAMESYRKA
-685 GSGAIMAHY
+685 SGGAIMAHY
-694 QDPTYVYR
+694 QDPTDIYR
-702 RGRRIGQFNDVQR
+702 RGRRTGQVYEIERGKAEVDQIVQ
-715 GVDEAQLI
+715 
-723 IEAHAD
+723 AHGD
-729 QIGRLNADPVGRLF
+729 QIGRMNADPVMRQL
-743 ASGKT
+743 ASGKS
-748 DDEVI
+748 DDELI
-753 DFIRNTD
+753 DFIRNTED
-760 EGKKWFRD
+760 GKKWFRD
-768 KQDLHF
+768 QSDYRT
-774 NSGRPVFDRTN
+774 NGVPVFDKTT
-785 KKWTG
+785 KKWSG
-790 TQKIDLNDEHNLRLH
+790 TQSVDLNDEHNLRLL
-805 LGEIRQRL
+805 LGNYRQRF
-813 DVNVGSHDDLRK
+813 DVNVGVHTDLRK

-834 TRIDA
+834 QRIDA
-839 AAIGIDPSMRGQ
+839 KKMGIDPSMRGQ
-851 VWDIQM
+851 VQDIQIGKR
-857 PGRNIVA
+857 GRVA
-864 TARIDETDENFVR
+864 TARIDENDENLVR
-877 FFAFKNGEAS
+877 FFAFKNGES
-887 KPLEDLLSRPNIL
+887 SVELERLLARPDIL
-900 QDQSLAQTL
+900 TDPALAQTL
-909 SHETRVAEKL
+909 THEVRVSQKL

-926 EYDSMFDRF
+926 DFDSMFDKF
-935 FAFIHGKPSAY
+935 FAFVHGKPTAY

-967 SLSPTELDKMIQKIE
+967 SLSPAELDKMVARIE
-982 DAAKLANVSPLD
+982 NASKLAGVSPSD
-994 WVGDKTEFAEIVNR
+994 WVGDKTEIADVVNR
-1008 LFKTSKPAVG
+1008 LFKPTTSVTG
-1018 DRWERILDLQKNP
+1018 DRWERILELQKNP
-1031 KKLKGTL
+1031 QRLKGTL
-1038 TLAEVDEFAKGQALD
+1038 TLDEVDEFAKGQALD
-1053 DLSKMTYDATER
+1053 DLAKMTYDATER
-1065 NNLTDV
+1065 NNLVDV
-1071 SRFILPFGQAQLE
+1071 ARFVTPFGQAQLE
-1084 FFRRLGRIYT
+1084 FFRRIGRIYT
-1094 VETGIIPLPN
+1094 VETGGIPLPN
-1104 LNAMRKTQLLIEGG
+1104 LNALRKTQLLVEGG
-1118 READPDGDGRGIFY
+1118 RDADPDGNGRGIFY

-1234 AWFKK
+1234 SWFKK

-1264 LSTTGEYDLKTPAGM
+1264 LSTTGAYDLKTPAGM
-1279 DKLYQDAKNQAKA
+1279 DKLYQDAKMQAKA
-1292 LTILRGIGQY
+1292 LTILRGFGQF

-1310 KFEVETLQGDVMVNV
+1310 KFQVETLQGDVMVNV

-1353 FAYLSGKTKAVY
+1353 MTYLSGKTKAVY

-1372 AFGDFEQANGGLFRR
+1372 GFGDFERSNEGLFRKF
-1387 YKNVAGFFATG
+1387 KNVAGFFATG

-1408 RQVETGM
+1408 RQIETGM

-1436 YRQVQTL
+1436 YRQVQEL

-1450 EQKAYLRQ
+1450 DQKAYLRQ

-1463 GEQYPGFAIA
+1463 GEQYPGFALA
-1473 TFDPNRVKNNIA
+1473 TFDPNRIKNNIA
-1485 ELSLAVQEPSLADNN
+1485 ELTLAVQEPSLANNN

-1514 VYREAENRGLS
+1514 VMAEATNRGLS

-1537 GYLREYADVLKKE
+1537 GYLRQYAEVLKKD
-1550 YPEFARLYD
+1550 YPEFSRLYD
-1559 RILIEE
+1559 RILIDE

>member
-25 AKFSVQATPQLAAA
+25 AKFSVQATQQLATA
-39 VGNIYR
+39 VGDIYR

-60 AGLTPD
+60 AGLSQD

-86 EGKKKKSF
+86 AGKKSKSF

-109 TFATLETSTQLLN
+109 TFATLETSTQLLQ

-143 DLGTLI
+143 DLGSLI
-149 KNDEVAGDGYFI
+149 KNDEVAGSGYFI
-161 GGEAKGLQAK
+161 GGEAKSLQAK

-179 TTGGHAWTWGRGTAG
+179 TTGGHAWSFGRGTAG
-194 IIFDEGSIAY
+194 IIFDEGSTAY
-204 NLMSGIVDGAVAL
+204 NLMSGILDGAVAL
-217 AVPVAPG
+217 SVPIAPG

-263 PSNITAE
+263 PSNISAE
-270 EYDTLVKS
+270 EYDALVKS

-361 PGTKRFGVTNARR
+361 PGTKRFGVSNARR

-391 RISERAFENRPSR
+391 RISERAFESRPSR

-435 EDRIKFLDQAADSLI
+435 EDRVKFLDQAADSLI

-493 RQIKSRGYSASL
+493 RQVKSRGYSASL

-512 KFYEGFAKKNG
+512 KFYEGFANKNG
-523 GVVNGVFGGPALQS
+523 GIVNGVFGGPALQS

-547 DIGQVR
+547 DIAQVR

-574 NYIDENIDRLSK
+574 NYIDENIERLSK
-586 AGQLRLPFATANY
+586 VGQLRLPFATANY
-599 LQEQIF
+599 MQEQIF

-612 SGFGIRN
+612 GGFGIRN

-670 TEEGAIKAMESYRMA
+670 TEEGAIKAMEDYRRA

-715 GVDEAQLI
+715 GVNEAQLI

-743 ASGKT
+743 AAGKT

-760 EGKKWFRD
+760 DGKKWFRD

-805 LGEIRQRL
+805 LGEIRQRF

-834 TRIDA
+834 TKIDA
-839 AAIGIDPSMRGQ
+839 AKIGIDPSMRGQ
-851 VWDIQM
+851 VWDVQM

-877 FFAFKNGEAS
+877 FFAFKNGEAT

-926 EYDSMFDRF
+926 EYDSMFDKF
-935 FAFIHGKPSAY
+935 FAFVHGKPSAY

-967 SLSPTELDKMIQKIE
+967 SLSPAELDKMIQRIE
-982 DAAKLANVSPLD
+982 DAAKLARVSPSD
-994 WVGDKTEFAEIVNR
+994 WVGDKTEFSEIVGR

-1018 DRWERILDLQKNP
+1018 DRWERILELQKNP

-1038 TLAEVDEFAKGQALD
+1038 TLSEVDEFAKGQALD
-1053 DLSKMTYDATER
+1053 DLAKMTYDATER

-1094 VETGIIPLPN
+1094 VETGLLPLPN

-1279 DKLYQDAKNQAKA
+1279 DRLYQDAKNQAKA

-1310 KFEVETLQGDVMVNV
+1310 KFQVETLQGDVMVNV

-1353 FAYLSGKTKAVY
+1353 FTYLSGKTKAVY
-1365 GGLLASK
+1365 GGLLATK
-1372 AFGDFEQANGGLFRR
+1372 EFGKFESANEGLFRK
-1387 YKNVAGFFATG
+1387 YKNVAGYFATG

-1408 RQVETGM
+1408 RQIETGM

-1450 EQKAYLRQ
+1450 DQKAYLRQ

-1463 GEQYPGFAIA
+1463 GEQYPGFALA
-1473 TFDPNRVKNNIA
+1473 TFDPNRIKNNIA
-1485 ELSLAVQEPSLADNN
+1485 ELELAVQESSLADNN
-1500 VAKAAKLYLDAREN
+1500 VAIAAKLYLDAREN
-1514 VYREAENRGLS
+1514 VMAEATNRGLS
-1525 SIDRSKNASDLR
+1525 GIDRSKNATDLR
-1537 GYLREYADVLKKE
+1537 GYLRQYADLLKKD

-1559 RILIEE
+1559 RILIDE